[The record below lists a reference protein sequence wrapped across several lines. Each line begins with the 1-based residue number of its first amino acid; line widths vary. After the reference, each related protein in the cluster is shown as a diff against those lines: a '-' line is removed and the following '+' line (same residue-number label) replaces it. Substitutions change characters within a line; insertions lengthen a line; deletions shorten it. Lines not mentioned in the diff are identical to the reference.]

1 VETKPKRPTHESAEL
16 LLVLLLSPRLFI
28 IQLCELLMAC
38 WEVCLP
44 LLFNLNDDLSA
55 SKRHACRQIDL
66 KPVNGV
72 IFEDFAASSA
82 AALSLP
88 GVQSVEAGG
97 VHMPKTPSAGVATQ
111 PEAANTGQPHL
122 PGSTPPASEAATAT
136 AAARKRQAPIAAAQE
151 GPSVPTTVASQ
162 QDGVTGVGGESGGP
176 ATTQPAQRRRKM
188 QDSRVA
194 AVIDLDD
201 SSSEG
206 GVQARQQQAVGM
218 TDDAPGTETNAICQ
232 SVGPDK
238 R

>member
-1 VETKPKRPTHESAEL
+1 M
-16 LLVLLLSPRLFI
+16 LFI
-28 IQLCELLMAC
+28 IHLCELLMAC

-55 SKRHACRQIDL
+55 SKCHPCRQLDL

-72 IFEDFAASSA
+72 VFEDFAASSA
-82 AALSLP
+82 AAAVSTP
-88 GVQSVEAGG
+88 GVQSAEAGG

-136 AAARKRQAPIAAAQE
+136 AAARKRQAPTGAAQE
-151 GPSVPTTVASQ
+151 GLSDPTTVALQ
-162 QDGVTGVGGESGGP
+162 QDGVTGVAGESGGP

>member
-1 VETKPKRPTHESAEL
+1 MT
-16 LLVLLLSPRLFI
+16 
-28 IQLCELLMAC
+28 
-38 WEVCLP
+38 
-44 LLFNLNDDLSA
+44 
-55 SKRHACRQIDL
+55 
-66 KPVNGV
+66 
-72 IFEDFAASSA
+72 
-82 AALSLP
+82 
-88 GVQSVEAGG
+88 
-97 VHMPKTPSAGVATQ
+97 GVA
-111 PEAANTGQPHL
+111 
-122 PGSTPPASEAATAT
+122 
-136 AAARKRQAPIAAAQE
+136 
-151 GPSVPTTVASQ
+151 
-162 QDGVTGVGGESGGP
+162 GESGGP